1 MTTIHNGQTTDLP
14 TPLTAGLPT
23 PLTTGLP
30 TPLPAEPPT
39 SLTSEP
45 PTPRRRRF
53 APSRFQR
60 YLLTKTAW
68 FLGAF
73 WLALALNFFLPR
85 LIPGNPVDGIVA
97 RLASGGM
104 EGQALGKVYAAYVE
118 RFGLDRPI
126 WVQFGL
132 YIQALAHGDLGTSFG
147 LYPASVSSLIGAAL
161 PWSLMLQLPAILVGW
176 LVGNIL
182 GALAA
187 YRGGWFDRGA
197 FLGAL
202 LLSSMPYYC
211 LAILLVYGLAVALPI
226 FPPAGGYSYG
236 FTPQLTG
243 SFIVDVLHHYLLPFL
258 SLVVVLIGGQ
268 AIGMRSMSIYELGT
282 DYVNY
287 ARGLGVGS
295 PRIVAYIF
303 RNAMLPQ
310 ITGLALAIGSMVGGA
325 LITEVVFSYPGIG
338 TLLFSAI
345 RQNDY
350 PVIQGVTLL
359 ITIGVLVA
367 NFLVDIT
374 YGFID
379 PRVRASQA
387 G

>member
-1 MTTIHNGQTTDLP
+1 
-14 TPLTAGLPT
+14 
-23 PLTTGLP
+23 
-30 TPLPAEPPT
+30 
-39 SLTSEP
+39 
-45 PTPRRRRF
+45 
-53 APSRFQR
+53 
-60 YLLTKTAW
+60 
-68 FLGAF
+68 
-73 WLALALNFFLPR
+73 
-85 LIPGNPVDGIVA
+85 
-97 RLASGGM
+97 
-104 EGQALGKVYAAYVE
+104 VYAAYVE
-118 RFGLDRPI
+118 RFGLDQPV
-126 WVQFGL
+126 WVQFAL
-132 YIQALAHGDLGTSFG
+132 YVQGLAHGDLGTSFG
-147 LYPASVSSLIGAAL
+147 MYPASVSSLIGQAL
-161 PWSLMLQLPAILVGW
+161 PWTLMLQLPAILVGW
-176 LVGNIL
+176 LVGNVL

-197 FLGAL
+197 FLSAL
-202 LLSSMPYYC
+202 MLSSTPYYC

-236 FTPQLTG
+236 FTPALTVG
-243 SFIVDVLHHYLLPFL
+243 FMGDVLYHYLLPFM

-287 ARGLGVGS
+287 ARGLGIGDT
-295 PRIVAYIF
+295 RIVRYIF

-310 ITGLALAIGSMVGGA
+310 ITGLALAVGSMVGGA

-350 PVIQGVTLL
+350 PIIQGVTLL
-359 ITIGVLVA
+359 ITVGVLLA

-374 YGFID
+374 YGLID
-379 PRVRASQA
+379 PRVRAAQA